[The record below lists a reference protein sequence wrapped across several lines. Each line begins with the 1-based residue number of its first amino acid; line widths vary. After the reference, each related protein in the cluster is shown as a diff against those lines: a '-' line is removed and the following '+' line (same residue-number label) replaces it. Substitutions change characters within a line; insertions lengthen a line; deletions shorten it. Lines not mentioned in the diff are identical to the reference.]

1 MAPVQVSQGELV
13 EYKTSLYTVIAINNA
28 IGFNTYD
35 LSNIDSEEILYNV
48 LRHELA
54 KPQIVEVEFE
64 DLDQWLN
71 EVLPLPTGPDVS
83 CNLSST
89 KKDTVK

>member
-28 IGFNTYD
+28 IGFNTYN
-35 LSNIDSEEILYNV
+35 LANIDSEEILYNV
-48 LRHELA
+48 LRHELS
-54 KPQIVEVEFE
+54 KPQIIEMGDLEFE
-64 DLDQWLN
+64 DLDLDHWLD
-71 EVLPLPTGPDVS
+71 EILPLPTGPDVS

-89 KKDTVK
+89 I